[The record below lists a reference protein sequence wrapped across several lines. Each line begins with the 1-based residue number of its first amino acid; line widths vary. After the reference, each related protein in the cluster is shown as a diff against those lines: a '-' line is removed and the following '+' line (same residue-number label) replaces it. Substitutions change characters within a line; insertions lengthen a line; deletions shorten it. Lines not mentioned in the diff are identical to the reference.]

1 MRPAE
6 IPGESTVLNA
16 LQAIVEAGISDSLS
30 CPIIGNV
37 VDDKTLHLSAT
48 VRAVSRADAIIGNVV
63 DDKTLHRC
71 PPHHPMMN
79 GV

>member
-1 MRPAE
+1 
-6 IPGESTVLNA
+6 

-37 VDDKTLHLSAT
+37 VDDKTLHHGLTGAGLAKT
-48 VRAVSRADAIIGNVV
+48 ITIIGNVV